1 MAKEKE
7 KEILFDDLI
16 NYGVSQILRAFGK
29 GEDLR
34 GAVAAICDNS
44 AKWGADLADK
54 RSKKRAE
61 LG

>member
-7 KEILFDDLI
+7 KEILFEDLI
-16 NYGVSQILRAFGK
+16 TYGITQILRALGK

-54 RSKKRAE
+54 RAKEKKE
-61 LG
+61 D